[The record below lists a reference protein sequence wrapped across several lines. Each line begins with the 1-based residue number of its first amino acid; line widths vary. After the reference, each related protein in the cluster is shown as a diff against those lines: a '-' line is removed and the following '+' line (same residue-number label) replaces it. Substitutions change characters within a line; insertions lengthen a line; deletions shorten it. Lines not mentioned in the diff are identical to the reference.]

1 MILLVNAKISLGLV
15 QTIGIV
21 GNLLRGLI
29 PPKLLIGVIGDKL
42 IDTTS
47 SLLAVQNKVEA
58 SLLGLSVVE
67 VEAVA
72 RLKSG
77 ELWLLILGFGNSGR
91 SFIAINNFEIEGN
104 IAISGNR
111 LTTKG

>member
-1 MILLVNAKISLGLV
+1 MRA
-15 QTIGIV
+15 
-21 GNLLRGLI
+21 LI

-42 IDTTS
+42 INTTS
-47 SLLAVQNKVEA
+47 GLLTVQNKVKA
-58 SLLGLSVVE
+58 GLLGLSVVE

-77 ELWLLILGFGNSGR
+77 ELWLLVLGFGNSGR
-91 SFIAINNFEIEGN
+91 SFIAINNLKIEGN

-111 LTTKG
+111 LTAKR